1 MIYYNDMIH
10 KYKLY
15 QQEQQNILDK
25 LENILDFTEDR
36 KVVSLYDLDN
46 DHDKQQ
52 RILDLLP
59 DIRKYFALSK
69 SNVVNYPDTY
79 QRPYSSIIRILLR
92 QRYEMRVKEIKI
104 RTEERL
110 IRSRKYIFYT

>member
-1 MIYYNDMIH
+1 MIH

-15 QQEQQNILDK
+15 QKEQQNILDR

-36 KVVSLYDLDN
+36 KVVSLHDLDN
-46 DHDKQQ
+46 DDDKQR
-52 RILDLLP
+52 RILELLP
-59 DIRKYFALSK
+59 EVRKYFALSK

-92 QRYEMRVKEIKI
+92 QRYEMRVKEVKI
-104 RTEERL
+104 RKEETL
-110 IRSRKYIFYT
+110 IRSRVYIFTT

>member
-1 MIYYNDMIH
+1 MIH
-10 KYKLY
+10 KYRLY
-15 QQEQQNILDK
+15 QQEQQNILDR

-46 DHDKQQ
+46 DNDKQR

-59 DIRKYFALSK
+59 DVRKYFALSK

-104 RTEERL
+104 KKDANMV
-110 IRSRKYIFYT
+110 IRSREYIFSPH

>member
-1 MIYYNDMIH
+1 MIH

-15 QQEQQNILDK
+15 QQEQQNILDR

-46 DHDKQQ
+46 DDDKQR

-59 DIRKYFALSK
+59 EVRKYFALSK

-92 QRYEMRVKEIKI
+92 QRYEMRVKEVKI
-104 RTEERL
+104 RTEETL
-110 IRSRKYIFYT
+110 IRSRVYIFTT

>member
-1 MIYYNDMIH
+1 MIH

-15 QQEQQNILDK
+15 KQEQENILDR

-36 KVVSLYDLDN
+36 KEISLYHLDN
-46 DHDKQQ
+46 DDNKQR

-92 QRYEMRVKEIKI
+92 QRYHLRVKEIKI
-104 RTEERL
+104 RTEETL